1 MKQSSIIVLA
11 ALIVATLCLILG
23 IYMTKEETFFDMR
36 KSYFYDKK
44 DEPFMHYGKKAEPF
58 MMNYGKKEE
67 SFMNYGKK
75 EPFIRAPSSL
85 DIVPPPEPRVEIVPP
100 VYSQNKALVDAP
112 REAEVKPFSDAID
125 RVTGPYVPGPG
136 PAAGSSYDV
145 SVPIPCDPFSKMC
158 FTRV

>member
-36 KSYFYDKK
+36 KSYFYDKQE
-44 DEPFMHYGKKAEPF
+44 EPFM
-58 MMNYGKKEE
+58 MMNYGKKNEP
-67 SFMNYGKK
+67 FMNYGKK

-112 REAEVKPFSDAID
+112 REAEVKPFSDVID

-145 SVPIPCDPFSKMC
+145 SVPIPCDPFSNSTC

>member
-36 KSYFYDKK
+36 KSYFYDKQE
-44 DEPFMHYGKKAEPF
+44 EP
-58 MMNYGKKEE
+58 
-67 SFMNYGKK
+67 FMNYGKK
-75 EPFIRAPSSL
+75 ETFIRAPSSL

-136 PAAGSSYDV
+136 PAAGSYDV

>member
-23 IYMTKEETFFDMR
+23 IYMAKEETFFDMR

-44 DEPFMHYGKKAEPF
+44 EEPFM
-58 MMNYGKKEE
+58 MMNYGKKNEP
-67 SFMNYGKK
+67 FMNYGKK

-112 REAEVKPFSDAID
+112 REAEVRPFSDAID

-136 PAAGSSYDV
+136 PAASGSSYDV

-158 FTRV
+158 FTRI

>member
-36 KSYFYDKK
+36 KSYFYDKQE
-44 DEPFMHYGKKAEPF
+44 EPFM

-136 PAAGSSYDV
+136 PAASGSSYDV
-145 SVPIPCDPFSKMC
+145 SVPIPCDPFSNSMC

>member
-44 DEPFMHYGKKAEPF
+44 DEPFM

-136 PAAGSSYDV
+136 PAASGSSYDV

-158 FTRV
+158 FTRI

>member
-36 KSYFYDKK
+36 KSYFYDKQE
-44 DEPFMHYGKKAEPF
+44 EPFM

-136 PAAGSSYDV
+136 PAASGSSYDV

-158 FTRV
+158 FTRI

>member
-44 DEPFMHYGKKAEPF
+44 EEPFM
-58 MMNYGKKEE
+58 MMNYGKKNEP
-67 SFMNYGKK
+67 FMNYGKK

-136 PAAGSSYDV
+136 PAAGSSYNV
-145 SVPIPCDPFSKMC
+145 SVPIPCDPFSNSMC

>member
-44 DEPFMHYGKKAEPF
+44 EEPFM

-136 PAAGSSYDV
+136 PAAGSSYNV

-158 FTRV
+158 FTRI

>member
-36 KSYFYDKK
+36 KSYFYDKQE
-44 DEPFMHYGKKAEPF
+44 EPFM
-58 MMNYGKKEE
+58 MMNYGKKNEP
-67 SFMNYGKK
+67 FMNYGKK

-136 PAAGSSYDV
+136 PAAGSYDV

>member
-36 KSYFYDKK
+36 KSYFYDKQEEPYMHYGK
-44 DEPFMHYGKKAEPF
+44 KQEPFMHYGKK
-58 MMNYGKKEE
+58 E
-67 SFMNYGKK
+67 S
-75 EPFIRAPSSL
+75 FIRAPSSL

-100 VYSQNKALVDAP
+100 VYSQNRALVDAP
-112 REAEVKPFSDAID
+112 REAEVKPYSDAID

-136 PAAGSSYDV
+136 PAAGSSYNV
-145 SVPIPCDPFSKMC
+145 SVPIPCDPFSNATC

>member
-36 KSYFYDKK
+36 KSYFYDKQE
-44 DEPFMHYGKKAEPF
+44 EPFM

-136 PAAGSSYDV
+136 PAASGSSYDV
-145 SVPIPCDPFSKMC
+145 SVPIPCDPFSRMC

>member
-23 IYMTKEETFFDMR
+23 IYMTKEETFFDM
-36 KSYFYDKK
+36 KKNYFY
-44 DEPFMHYGKKAEPF
+44 EP
-58 MMNYGKKEE
+58 KKET
-67 SFMNYGKK
+67 FMYYSDKK

-100 VYSQNKALVDAP
+100 VYSQNKALADAP

-136 PAAGSSYDV
+136 PAASGSSYDV
-145 SVPIPCDPFSKMC
+145 SVPIPCDPFSNSTC

>member
-36 KSYFYDKK
+36 KSYFYDKQE
-44 DEPFMHYGKKAEPF
+44 EPFM

-136 PAAGSSYDV
+136 PAASESSYDV
-145 SVPIPCDPFSKMC
+145 SVPIPCDPFSNATC

>member
-36 KSYFYDKK
+36 KSYFYDKQ
-44 DEPFMHYGKKAEPF
+44 EEPF

-145 SVPIPCDPFSKMC
+145 SVPIPCDPFSNSLC

>member
-36 KSYFYDKK
+36 KSYFYDKQE
-44 DEPFMHYGKKAEPF
+44 EPFM
-58 MMNYGKKEE
+58 MMNYGKKNEP
-67 SFMNYGKK
+67 FMNYGKK

-136 PAAGSSYDV
+136 PAASGSSYDI
-145 SVPIPCDPFSKMC
+145 SVPIPCDPFSNSMC

>member
-36 KSYFYDKK
+36 KSYFYDKQEEPFMMMNYGK
-44 DEPFMHYGKKAEPF
+44 KEPFMHYGKK
-58 MMNYGKKEE
+58 E
-67 SFMNYGKK
+67 S
-75 EPFIRAPSSL
+75 FIRAPSSL

-100 VYSQNKALVDAP
+100 VYSQNRALVDAP
-112 REAEVKPFSDAID
+112 REAEVKPYSDAID

-136 PAAGSSYDV
+136 PAAGSSYNV
-145 SVPIPCDPFSKMC
+145 SVPIPCDPFSNATC